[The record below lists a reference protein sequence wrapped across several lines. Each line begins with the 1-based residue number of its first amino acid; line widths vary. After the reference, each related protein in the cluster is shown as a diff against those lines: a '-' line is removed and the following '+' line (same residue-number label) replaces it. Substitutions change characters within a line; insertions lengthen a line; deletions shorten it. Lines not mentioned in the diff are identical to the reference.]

1 MFAKFERENFFV
13 APFKRGVLL
22 PGARNPASFNEN
34 LSRSIAQLESQRE
47 FIWVLIE
54 RYFEIDMPYK
64 ILAIL
69 FNIFLPKTKIKVFFE
84 NL

>member
-1 MFAKFERENFFV
+1 MKLC
-13 APFKRGVLL
+13 RGVLL
-22 PGARNPASFNEN
+22 PGAPHLTFCNVN

-54 RYFEIDMPYK
+54 HYFEIDKPYK

-69 FNIFLPKTKIKVFFE
+69 FSIFLPKKKIKIFFE